1 MVFGDVE
8 GGDHLAV
15 LGALAHQRR
24 VAAGAERQRE
34 GVEQDRF
41 AGAGLA
47 GQRGKAGAEIDIQPI
62 DQDDVAD
69 GKASQHRTTE

>member
-1 MVFGDVE
+1 MRDVE
-8 GGDHLAV
+8 GGGHLAL

-24 VAAGAERQRE
+24 IAAGAERQRK

-47 GQRGKAGAEIDIQPI
+47 GQRGKAGAEIDIEPV
-62 DQDDVAD
+62 DQNDVAN
-69 GKASQHRTTE
+69 GEAGQHGG